1 MNVQTLRS
9 PAMRTGVLVL
19 MPRLFSLIVLG
30 LVAACDGSDMRR
42 LAAPLFSPVTE
53 SVEEIP
59 AFYYRVTANY
69 IVRQTGEEIN
79 FDFVVTCGG
88 EITRWR
94 SGSPSV
100 AESWYPNFMAVPTQ
114 NGAAVGMRVP
124 QACSDW
130 AWGENW
136 RTGEPDPRYAAN
148 PPDDFLPA
156 IIWYPDVNYLGFG
169 ISYESDVAYD
179 SPYSKLEFK
188 GAGLAKSSR
197 EEWEAWRERSADG
210 YKVVGGVPGPWGFS
224 LYGEEQEFQQ
234 EVWRRNR
241 GQRIAGSE
249 CYSAVRV
256 AMSDELS
263 ADILPLT
270 PPDAKRY
277 WTAVDPLEDY
287 IEVIRRHEPYNGD
300 TYGKLK
306 HNLDPEL
313 GVRRSDGEAR
323 EAMGVRW
330 QEGGRL
336 VEPQGYGNF
345 YHDTF
350 PVFISFDQPPADT
363 DRPDTSN
370 FVHVMLTDEWEGFS
384 TCGYADFS
392 REELEAYSRGELA
405 SLFVEDPVILQGEQ
419 RLYDVYVN
427 DQLLVG
433 DMRMQEVTFKAGLI
447 IDREGYFFA
456 CCIRR

>member
-1 MNVQTLRS
+1 
-9 PAMRTGVLVL
+9 
-19 MPRLFSLIVLG
+19 MPRLSSLVALAV
-30 LVAACDGSDMRR
+30 VAACDGADLRR
-42 LAAPLFSPVTE
+42 LASPLFSPVTE

-59 AFYYRVTANY
+59 AFYFRVTADY
-69 IVRQTGEEIN
+69 IVRQTGEEIK

-94 SGSPSV
+94 SGSPSA
-100 AESWYPNFMAVPTQ
+100 AETWYPNFMAVPTQ
-114 NGAAVGMRVP
+114 DGAAVGMRVP
-124 QACSDW
+124 QLCSDW

-136 RTGEPDPRYAAN
+136 RTGKPDPRYAAN

-224 LYGEEQEFQQ
+224 LYGEEREFQQ
-234 EVWRRNR
+234 EVQRRNR
-241 GQRIAGSE
+241 GQPIAGSS
-249 CYSAVRV
+249 CNSAVRV
-256 AMSDELS
+256 AMSDEL
-263 ADILPLT
+263 AAELLPLV
-270 PPDAKRY
+270 PEDVGRY
-277 WTAVDPLEDY
+277 WAVPILQHE
-287 IEVIRRHEPYNGD
+287 IFVEFVARHEPYDGD
-300 TYGKLK
+300 LYGKLK
-306 HNLDPEL
+306 HNADPEL
-313 GVRRSDGEAR
+313 GVRRSGGTYSEV
-323 EAMGVRW
+323 MGIRW

-350 PVFISFDQPPADT
+350 PVFISFDQPPVDP

-370 FVHVMLTDEWEGFS
+370 YVHVMLSDEWEGFG

-392 REELEAYSRGELA
+392 REELESYSRGELT
-405 SLFVEDPVILQGEQ
+405 SLVVKDPVILQSDA
-419 RLYDVYVN
+419 RRYDVYAN
-427 DQLLVG
+427 DELLLK
-433 DMRMQEVTFKAGLI
+433 DIRMPEIMSHAEI
-447 IDREGYFFA
+447 IVDRDGYFFD
-456 CCIRR
+456 CCDRR